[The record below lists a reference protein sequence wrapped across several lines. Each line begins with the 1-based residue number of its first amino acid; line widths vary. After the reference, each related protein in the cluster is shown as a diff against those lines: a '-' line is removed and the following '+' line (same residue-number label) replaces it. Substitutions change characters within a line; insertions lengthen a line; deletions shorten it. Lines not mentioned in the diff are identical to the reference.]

1 MNALCFFVSVI
12 RYSGSLRK
20 AIDENDWAN
29 VVLLTTRSARGVQG
43 LFVVYNVYAS
53 WLSYSSVHTP
63 VDLVLLDLC
72 RPVQIASHFL
82 FVSLNQ
88 DLRCPTSRSCSV
100 SSPTNQCSRKTTAP
114 PTPIVRMC
122 LALSMKCS
130 NHFLQPLDF
139 TSQDG
144 LRCASPLMIQ
154 TLRFVPYPFSLKYCN
169 LILHADL
176 CHSLANELSFA
187 VDDINAAALKQVAG
201 IWCPCRLNHL
211 QDGALCDSLDTL
223 IPYSWLST
231 SNDYVTLLFYF
242 TSMYCVL
249 PGQSQHFKRLVDWP
263 RIHRLV
269 PQLHQCKLSTCFAFS
284 HYQLTSPP

>member
-1 MNALCFFVSVI
+1 VSIPIFKLLLPYWYLKFDVASVPFWTPSQIPSNPINIMGSWRCTLPYLSPQKESFDSLYTSMNALCFFVSVI

-100 SSPTNQCSRKTTAP
+100 SSPTN
-114 PTPIVRMC
+114 
-122 LALSMKCS
+122 
-130 NHFLQPLDF
+130 
-139 TSQDG
+139 
-144 LRCASPLMIQ
+144 
-154 TLRFVPYPFSLKYCN
+154 
-169 LILHADL
+169 
-176 CHSLANELSFA
+176 
-187 VDDINAAALKQVAG
+187 
-201 IWCPCRLNHL
+201 
-211 QDGALCDSLDTL
+211 
-223 IPYSWLST
+223 
-231 SNDYVTLLFYF
+231 
-242 TSMYCVL
+242 
-249 PGQSQHFKRLVDWP
+249 
-263 RIHRLV
+263 
-269 PQLHQCKLSTCFAFS
+269 
-284 HYQLTSPP
+284 